1 MYRIGYIDDEPK
13 QYEKF
18 SKKLQRRFQ
27 DVELVLL
34 DECST
39 KEQFVEKIYEKQVEV
54 VLVDY
59 KMAKTFGFNG
69 STLISY
75 INDEVRDL
83 ECFILTAVERDSIND
98 GQVSYRNI
106 RSKSIFDT
114 EADDEE
120 RVRDLTE
127 FINLLKESAEV
138 FRTRK
143 ELKKAQYLE
152 LFEKRN
158 SEGLS
163 MPEEEEYI
171 RLYKVLSS
179 YGMIERLP
187 EEVLTSNFE
196 ADLKKL
202 LQVGKIILDKHKS

>member
-18 SKKLQRRFQ
+18 SKKLQRRFK

-75 INDEVRDL
+75 INDEIRDL

-98 GQVSYRNI
+98 GQVAYRNI
-106 RSKSIFDT
+106 QSKSIFDT
-114 EADDEE
+114 EADDEG
-120 RVRDLTE
+120 RVKDLTE
-127 FINLLKESAEV
+127 FVDLLKESANV
-138 FRTRK
+138 FRTRR

-152 LFEKRN
+152 LFEKRKA
-158 SEGLS
+158 EGLS

-179 YGMIERLP
+179 YGMIEKLP
-187 EEVLTSNFE
+187 EDVLTSNFE
-196 ADLKKL
+196 TDLKRL
-202 LQVGKIILDKHKS
+202 LQVGETILDKHKL

>member
-1 MYRIGYIDDEPK
+1 MYSIGYIDDEPK

-18 SKKLQRRFQ
+18 SKKLQRRFK

-69 STLISY
+69 STLVSY
-75 INDEVRDL
+75 INDEIRDL

-98 GQVSYRNI
+98 GQVAYRNI
-106 RSKSIFDT
+106 QSKSIFDT
-114 EADDEE
+114 EADDEG
-120 RVRDLTE
+120 RVKDLTE
-127 FINLLKESAEV
+127 FVNLLKESANV
-138 FRTRK
+138 FRTRR

-152 LFEKRN
+152 LFEKRKA
-158 SEGLS
+158 EGLS

-179 YGMIERLP
+179 YGMIEKLP
-187 EEVLTSNFE
+187 EDVLTSNFE
-196 ADLKKL
+196 TDLKRL
-202 LQVGKIILDKHKS
+202 LQVGETILDKHKM